1 MGAFLPFWFYH
12 VCSFFCLV
20 PLLVVGIHSRY
31 SFLGVILVF
40 LLCPLILLFIIAINF
55 VILVV
60 NFVVE
65 RVVQV
70 CFVILFC
77 LIFFVVGYTILI
89 FPLVPGSWFRVFEV
103 LEFILVPIFRSLATA
118 PLFFVLPFVL
128 LVIAIPPY
136 RWHVG
141 LLTVLVSICH
151 FLSIQLLQVPY

>member
-1 MGAFLPFWFYH
+1 MFIWF
-12 VCSFFCLV
+12 FF
-20 PLLVVGIHSRY
+20 
-31 SFLGVILVF
+31 
-40 LLCPLILLFIIAINF
+40 FIIAIHF

-60 NFVVE
+60 DVVE

-103 LEFILVPIFRSLATA
+103 LEFILVPISRSLATA

-128 LVIAIPPY
+128 MVVVISPY

-141 LLTVLVSICH
+141 LLTVLVSICN
-151 FLSIQLLQVPY
+151 LVSIQFFQVPYRIVAKFPGAYCAVFPILALAAVMAFLGAALAY